1 MAVASTPE
9 GSSSSS
15 MDTDTEERGEGMVTL
30 VEAIKAKYCSG
41 PQEYYGP
48 EVLPVFRV
56 IKEYSPKSKPGKR
69 NKNNIIIS

>member
-1 MAVASTPE
+1 
-9 GSSSSS
+9 
-15 MDTDTEERGEGMVTL
+15 MVTL